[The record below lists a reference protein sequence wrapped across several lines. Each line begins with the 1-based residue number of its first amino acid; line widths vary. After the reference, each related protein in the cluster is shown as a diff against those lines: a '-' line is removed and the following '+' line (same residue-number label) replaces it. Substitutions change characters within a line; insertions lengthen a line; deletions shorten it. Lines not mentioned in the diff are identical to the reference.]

1 MANDYDLGGR
11 VAVVTGGAGLIGA
24 GIAAVLAQRGARV
37 LVVDLDERRAQ
48 AVAREISAAGGIAA
62 AVAADVGD
70 EAGVE
75 RAFARADALGA
86 GGAGDSDG
94 VGGVSDV
101 GDESGVGGM
110 DGVGGVGG
118 ASGAG
123 AGVGV
128 LVNCAAP
135 VALALREQ
143 PAERLRVET
152 WDEMIRV
159 TLRGTMLCSRA
170 ALRRMVPA
178 GGGAIVNISSI
189 HAYAGDLALV
199 AYPVAKAGIIALTR
213 AIATQYGR
221 SGIRCNAVCPGTIP
235 PPGLPAADLDRRLR
249 HQAIERPGN
258 PDDVAQAVAY
268 LAGPAASFITGQAL
282 VVDGGVLCHLPSY
295 ADGGHV
301 QASG

>member
-1 MANDYDLGGR
+1 MAGDYDLDGR

-37 LVVDLDERRAQ
+37 LVVDLDERRAE
-48 AVAREISAAGGIAA
+48 AVARGICEAGGLAA

-70 EAGVE
+70 EAAVE
-75 RAFARADALGA
+75 RAFAHADALGTGSPGSA
-86 GGAGDSDG
+86 GST
-94 VGGVSDV
+94 
-101 GDESGVGGM
+101 
-110 DGVGGVGG
+110 
-118 ASGAG
+118 
-123 AGVGV
+123 GVGV

-135 VALALREQ
+135 VALALRER
-143 PAERLRVET
+143 PADRLEVAT
-152 WDEMIRV
+152 WDEMLRV
-159 TLRGTMLCSRA
+159 ALRGTMLCSRA
-170 ALRRMVPA
+170 ALARMVPA

-235 PPGLPAADLDRRLR
+235 PPGLPAADLARRLR
-249 HQAIERPGN
+249 HQAIERPGD

-282 VVDGGVLCHLPSY
+282 VVDGGVLCHLPSF
-295 ADGGHV
+295 ADGGHI

>member
-1 MANDYDLGGR
+1 MAHDYDLDGR

-37 LVVDLDERRAQ
+37 LILDLDERRAQ
-48 AVAREISAAGGIAA
+48 AVARGISAAGGVAA

-70 EAGVE
+70 ETDVE
-75 RAFARADALGA
+75 RAFARADVLGA
-86 GGAGDSDG
+86 P
-94 VGGVSDV
+94 
-101 GDESGVGGM
+101 
-110 DGVGGVGG
+110 
-118 ASGAG
+118 
-123 AGVGV
+123 VGV

-143 PAERLRVET
+143 PAERLSVAT

-159 TLRGTMLCSRA
+159 ALGGTMLCCRA

-178 GGGAIVNISSI
+178 GGGCIVNISSI
-189 HAYAGDLALV
+189 HASAGDLALV

-221 SGIRCNAVCPGTIP
+221 AGVRCNAVCPGTIP
-235 PPGLPAADLDRRLR
+235 PPDLPAPDLARRLR
-249 HQAIERPGN
+249 HQAIGRPGD
-258 PDDVAQAVAY
+258 PDDIAQAVAY

-282 VVDGGVLCHLPSY
+282 VVDGGVLCHLPSF

>member
-1 MANDYDLGGR
+1 MANDYDLDGR
-11 VAVVTGGAGLIGA
+11 VAVVTGGAGHIGA
-24 GIAAVLAQRGARV
+24 GLAAVLAQRGARV
-37 LVVDLDERRAQ
+37 LVVDLDQRRAE
-48 AVAREISAAGGIAA
+48 AVARGICEAGGVAA

-86 GGAGDSDG
+86 GS
-94 VGGVSDV
+94 
-101 GDESGVGGM
+101 
-110 DGVGGVGG
+110 
-118 ASGAG
+118 AG
-123 AGVGV
+123 AGV

-143 PAERLRVET
+143 PADRLEVAT
-152 WDEMIRV
+152 WDEMLRV
-159 TLRGTMLCSRA
+159 ALRATMLCCRA

-213 AIATQYGR
+213 AVATQYGR
-221 SGIRCNAVCPGTIP
+221 AGVRCNAVCPGTIP
-235 PPGLPAADLDRRLR
+235 PPDLPTADLARRLR
-249 HQAIERPGN
+249 HQVIERPGD
-258 PDDVAQAVAY
+258 PDDVAQAVAF

-301 QASG
+301 QIKI

>member
-1 MANDYDLGGR
+1 MAGDYDLDGR

-24 GIAAVLAQRGARV
+24 GIAVVLAQRGARV
-37 LVVDLDERRAQ
+37 LVVDVDERRAA
-48 AVAREISAAGGIAA
+48 AVARGICEGGGVAA

-70 EAGVE
+70 EAAVE
-75 RAFARADALGA
+75 RAFDHADALG
-86 GGAGDSDG
+86 GP
-94 VGGVSDV
+94 
-101 GDESGVGGM
+101 
-110 DGVGGVGG
+110 
-118 ASGAG
+118 
-123 AGVGV
+123 VGV

-143 PAERLRVET
+143 PADRLRVAT
-152 WDEMIRV
+152 WDEMLRV
-159 TLRGTMLCSRA
+159 ALRGTMLCSRA
-170 ALRRMVPA
+170 ALGRMVPA
-178 GGGAIVNISSI
+178 GDGAIVNISSI

-221 SGIRCNAVCPGTIP
+221 SGVRCNVVCPGTIP
-235 PPGLPAADLDRRLR
+235 PPDLSPADLARRLR
-249 HQAIERPGN
+249 HQAIGRPGD
-258 PDDVAQAVAY
+258 PDDIAQAVAY

-282 VVDGGVLCHLPSY
+282 VVDGGVLCHLPSF